1 MANLEQKNWQWIEVY
16 PILNLCMLCTS
27 QQQFW
32 SELILVIS
40 HRTRAKSRV
49 WFQTKLHSTQF
60 NDNYLSL
67 RLEWG
72 LFKSLKKKGK
82 KQAQWTN
89 KVVEGSNVYDW
100 PCFLFAKAMTVPT
113 IDSKWLSGASTQGK
127 NKQYY
132 CCFLHLSFSF
142 NYAIQS
148 KSITWLMNFA
158 LNCTWKPILHASL
171 RNMCDIGLRMQ
182 FNAEFTNQV
191 MNFPL

>member
-1 MANLEQKNWQWIEVY
+1 MTNLEQKNWQWIEVY
-16 PILNLCMLCTS
+16 PILNLCTLCTS

-40 HRTRAKSRV
+40 QRTRAKSRV
-49 WFQTKLHSTQF
+49 WFQTKLHSTQS
-60 NDNYLSL
+60 NYNYLSL
-67 RLEWG
+67 TLEWG
-72 LFKSLKKKGK
+72 LFKSLKKNAKNRHNEQIK
-82 KQAQWTN
+82 LSKVQTCMTDLASYSLRQWQFWQLT
-89 KVVEGSNVYDW
+89 
-100 PCFLFAKAMTVPT
+100 
-113 IDSKWLSGASTQGK
+113 SKWLSGACTQGK

-158 LNCTWKPILHASL
+158 LNCTWKPILHASF
-171 RNMCDIGLRMQ
+171 RNMCDISFRMQ

>member
-1 MANLEQKNWQWIEVY
+1 MANLEQKNWQWIGVY

-40 HRTRAKSRV
+40 HRTRAKSHV

-100 PCFLFAKAMTVPT
+100 PCFLFAKAMTVLT
-113 IDSKWLSGASTQGK
+113 IDFQMAFWSVQTILLLFSSCLIFIQLCDSKQTHYLTHEFRVK
-127 NKQYY
+127 
-132 CCFLHLSFSF
+132 LHLKTDIARISSQYARYRLS
-142 NYAIQS
+142 YAI
-148 KSITWLMNFA
+148 
-158 LNCTWKPILHASL
+158 
-171 RNMCDIGLRMQ
+171 
-182 FNAEFTNQV
+182 
-191 MNFPL
+191 